1 MPDGSNGFDATEL
14 QGYLDRLDSEDDAL
28 LSLKGTYMGDCQ
40 GPRARI
46 KEIMGEVREA
56 GHSMVAFRTVLSK
69 HRSERRIER
78 KIAELE
84 GDDAE
89 TYEMM
94 VEALAGLA
102 DTPLGEAALDRKRRR
117 GRREGNLDSLNRRV
131 TPAHVLAGVLSGRPP
146 AATGPLS
153 GTRSCPV
160 GKRRVA
166 AHHARHG
173 TARFAARPVPLPG
186 RRSSLRLLP

>member
-14 QGYLDRLDSEDDAL
+14 QGYLDRLDEQDDAL
-28 LSLKGTYMGDCQ
+28 MSLKGAFMRDCQ
-40 GPRARI
+40 APRAQI
-46 KEIMGEVREA
+46 KEILGEVREA
-56 GHSMVAFRTVLSK
+56 GHSMVAFRTVLAQ

-94 VEALAGLA
+94 AQALAGLA

-117 GRREGNLDSLNRRV
+117 GRREGNLDSL
-131 TPAHVLAGVLSGRPP
+131 ASE
-146 AATGPLS
+146 
-153 GTRSCPV
+153 
-160 GKRRVA
+160 
-166 AHHARHG
+166 
-173 TARFAARPVPLPG
+173 
-186 RRSSLRLLP
+186 